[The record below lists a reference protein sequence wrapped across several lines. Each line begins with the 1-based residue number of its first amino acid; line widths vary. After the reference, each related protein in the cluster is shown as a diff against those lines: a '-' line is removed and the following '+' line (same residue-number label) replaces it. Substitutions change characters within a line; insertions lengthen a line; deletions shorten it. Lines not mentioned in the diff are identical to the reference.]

1 MMFYMYA
8 SFVLSGQPYSFLP
21 PLDPDVPQPQILSQ
35 PEIFRAQLGD
45 TVLLPCRV
53 RDLGPMVLIW
63 KKGTRVLTAGEMKV
77 KRDERV
83 DLRGT
88 DLQIRT
94 VGVEDGGEYSCEIE
108 ADTEYPIAITHT
120 VEVLSE

>member
-1 MMFYMYA
+1 M
-8 SFVLSGQPYSFLP
+8 
-21 PLDPDVPQPQILSQ
+21 DPDVPQPQILSQ
-35 PEIFRAQLGD
+35 PEVFRAQLGD

-77 KRDERV
+77 KRDDRV

-120 VEVLSE
+120 VEVLSK